1 MELLETLGQF
11 EGLIL
16 TAIKHLKEDAY
27 GMQIYGEVCRMA
39 DRDVNLGSMYVTLER
54 LKKKGYV
61 KYRVER
67 GGPARRGKP
76 RKFYTLLPLGAEV
89 LLNSVETAKRMA
101 ATYSISENEDNHGLE
116 PDHSRVVGFSG
127 GTLSPEE
134 SS

>member
-1 MELLETLGQF
+1 MELLESLGQF

-16 TAIKHLKEDAY
+16 TAIKELKDGAY

-39 DRDVNLGSMYVTLER
+39 DREVNLGSLYVTLER

-76 RKFYTLLPLGAEV
+76 RKFYTLLPAGAEV
-89 LLNSVETAKRMA
+89 LRNAAETAMRMSE
-101 ATYSISENEDNHGLE
+101 TYWRSENGNEAGNPGL
-116 PDHSRVVGFSG
+116 VGLRG
-127 GTLSPEE
+127 RILNPEE

>member
-16 TAIKHLKEDAY
+16 TAIKRLKEDAY

-67 GGPARRGKP
+67 GGPSRRGKP
-76 RKFYTLLPLGAEV
+76 RKFYTLLPLGADV
-89 LLNSVETAKRMA
+89 LLNAVETATRMA
-101 ATYSISENEDNHGLE
+101 ETYSSSENEDKHGKE
-116 PDHSRVVGFSG
+116 PLSPRLVGFPG
-127 GTLSPEE
+127 GNLSPEE

>member
-1 MELLETLGQF
+1 MEQLETLGQF

-16 TAIKHLKEDAY
+16 TAIKRLKDDAY

-39 DRDVNLGSMYVTLER
+39 DREVNLGSMYVTLER
-54 LKKKGYV
+54 LRKKGYV
-61 KYRVER
+61 KDKVER

-89 LLNSVETAKRMA
+89 LLNAVETAARMA
-101 ATYSISENEDNHGLE
+101 QTYSNSENEDGHGNK
-116 PDHSRVVGFSG
+116 PDNPRLVGFPG
-127 GTLSPEE
+127 GILSPDE